1 MSDVIV
7 HCPLCTLKL
16 PKWET
21 DANFGYCVNCA
32 VAIHAHQQGILK
44 SRDPSLISP
53 GFKLAAGLR
62 HSMKRRRFKRED
74 KVILIKLLISHVQ
87 YEDEQAEDAK
97 DEDE

>member
-7 HCPLCTLKL
+7 HCPVCTLKL

-21 DANFGYCVNCA
+21 DAHFGYCVNCA
-32 VAIHAHQQGILK
+32 VEIYAHQQGILY

-74 KVILIKLLISHVQ
+74 KVILIKLLITQVQ